1 MAIDYNKASK
11 TFDNT
16 RAADDEIIEIMA
28 NNNVFI
34 ENHNIL
40 DFGCG
45 TGNYLLKISQKYK
58 CNYYGLEPS
67 EGMRKKA
74 ITKNPNIKIIDGNH
88 EKILFENDFFDF
100 IYIID
105 VIHYI
110 KNLDLLFRNLSIKL
124 KDNGK
129 ICIKTQTSKQIETRW
144 FNKYFPS
151 LENSEKERGKHIE
164 QLEEMANKNNLILN
178 KIDIRKYPNEIIITE
193 HFIKNAEEKN
203 FSMFEYINENEY
215 KEGLEKLKND
225 AGKVILQKD
234 AGESLFWLSK
244 ATRFA

>member
-1 MAIDYNKASK
+1 MVIDYNKASK

-16 RAADDEIIEIMA
+16 RVADDEIIEIMA

-45 TGNYLLKISQKYK
+45 TGNYLLRISQRYK
-58 CNYYGLEPS
+58 CNCYGLEPS
-67 EGMRKKA
+67 EGMREKA
-74 ITKNPNIKIIDGNH
+74 IIKNPNVKIIEGNH
-88 EKILFENDFFDF
+88 ENISFEDNFFDL
-100 IYIID
+100 IYTID

-110 KNLDLLFRNLSIKL
+110 KNLDLFFSNLYKKL
-124 KDNGK
+124 KENGK
-129 ICIKTQTSKQIETRW
+129 ICIKTQTLNQIETRW

-164 QLEEMANKNNLILN
+164 QIEEMAIKNNLVLE
-178 KIDIRKYPNEIIITE
+178 KIDIKKYPDEIEITE
-193 HFIKNAEEKN
+193 HFIKNVEEKN

-215 KEGLEKLKND
+215 KEGLENLKKD
-225 AGKVILQKD
+225 IGKIIIQKD
-234 AGESLFWLSK
+234 AGESVFWLSK
-244 ATRFA
+244 ATHFA